1 MQKNK
6 VISKV
11 FSVLLAWI
19 LFATVGTSNVT
30 IAAAYAAPAEFSSPV
45 SLSKTQ
51 PIYPTDNGGTLA
63 EIIRALRGKEIEFA
77 CGFYQN

>member
-30 IAAAYAAPAEFSSPV
+30 IAAAYAAPAQLTRVLEQNSAN
-45 SLSKTQ
+45 LS
-51 PIYPTDNGGTLA
+51 Y
-63 EIIRALRGKEIEFA
+63 
-77 CGFYQN
+77 